1 MCTVHRM
8 AIHMAGHVN
17 KHWLCLYLSESVW
30 NVPFTTMSNNSLASV
45 AIHVCYYCFIST
57 GNKSLINGNSRSAIY
72 LHGIQILIEVDR
84 RDFLDSKID
93 IAGSSACVKTIISMQ
108 IIDLRL

>member
-1 MCTVHRM
+1 
-8 AIHMAGHVN
+8 
-17 KHWLCLYLSESVW
+17 
-30 NVPFTTMSNNSLASV
+30 MSNNSLASV

-84 RDFLDSKID
+84 RDFLDSKIKID
-93 IAGSSACVKTIISMQ
+93 IAGSSACLKTIISMQ